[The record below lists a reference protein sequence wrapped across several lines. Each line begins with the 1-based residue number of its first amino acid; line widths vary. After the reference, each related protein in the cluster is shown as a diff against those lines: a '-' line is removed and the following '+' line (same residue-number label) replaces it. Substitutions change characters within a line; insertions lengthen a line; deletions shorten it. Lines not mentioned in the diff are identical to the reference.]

1 MRNER
6 VSEVIKMIKWCGYEY
21 SLPKEEVGYVPKEE
35 RYIVIHYPGVMP
47 EDTKAISGHP
57 VRFLGFDKDY
67 VYLHSWMLG
76 VQPHKIYMKEL
87 LKFYLDNP
95 HLF

>member
-1 MRNER
+1 MTNEKR
-6 VSEVIKMIKWCGYEY
+6 LTEVIEMIKWCGYEY
-21 SLPKEEVGYVPKEE
+21 SLPKKEGE
-35 RYIVIHYPGVMP
+35 CITINYPGVKP
-47 EDTKAISGHP
+47 EETKGISGHP

-67 VYLHSWMLG
+67 VYLHSWMFG

-95 HLF
+95 NYF